1 MSKVDQR
8 YNNIAITSVEHA
20 HAPIVVT
27 SNEIDAQLADHYERL
42 QATPGL
48 LESLAGIIERRFWE
62 EGVLP
67 SDAAALAGERA
78 IETSGVRR
86 EDIGIIINTSV
97 CRDYIEPSTA
107 SIVHGKLGLPDTALN
122 FDVGNA
128 CLGFLNGMTIVSA
141 MIERGEIDHG
151 LVVNGEGSR
160 FSTEST
166 IARLQSDA
174 ATPEM
179 FREQFATLT
188 LGSGAAAMVM
198 SNADLVDSP
207 HRFIGGL
214 SRANTQ
220 HNQLCVGQPDEMRT
234 DTAGLL
240 RAGLDLAKEAWQEA
254 FSQFAFQD
262 ETVDMYAIH
271 QISSVHTQAVSDLLE
286 LDSDK
291 VPRIFPKFGNTGPA
305 SVPMLLSMENAADRI
320 SDGDRVILMGMGSGI
335 NAAAYELIW

>member
-27 SNEIDAQLADHYERL
+27 SDEIDAQLADHYERL

>member
-67 SDAAALAGERA
+67 SDAAALAGEKA

-160 FSTEST
+160 FATEST

-198 SNADLVDSP
+198 SNADVVDSP

-305 SVPMLLSMENAADRI
+305 SVPMLLSMEDAGGRI

-335 NAAAYELIW
+335 DAAAYELRW

>member
-1 MSKVDQR
+1 MPKADQR
-8 YNNIAITSVEHA
+8 YTNIAITSVEHA

-27 SNEIDAQLADHYERL
+27 SDEIDAQLSGSYERL
-42 QATPGL
+42 HAAPGL
-48 LESLAGIIERRFWE
+48 LQSLAGIHERRFWE

-67 SDAAALAGERA
+67 SDAAVLAGEKA
-78 IETSGVRR
+78 IEVSGIDRR
-86 EDIGIIINTSV
+86 DIGIIINTSV

-128 CLGFLNGMTIVSA
+128 CLGFLNGMTIVAA
-141 MIERGEIDHG
+141 MLERGEIDHG
-151 LVVNGEGSR
+151 LIVNGEGSR
-160 FSTEST
+160 VAVEST
-166 IARLQSDA
+166 IERLNGDA

-198 SNADLVDSP
+198 SRGDLVDSP
-207 HRFIGGL
+207 HRFLGGL

-240 RAGLDLAKEAWQEA
+240 RAGLDLAKETWQEA
-254 FSQFAFQD
+254 FSKFAFQD
-262 ETVDMYAIH
+262 ETVDLYAIH
-271 QISSVHTQAVSDLLE
+271 QISQVHTQAVSDLLE

-291 VPRIFPKFGNTGPA
+291 VPRIFPQFGNTGPA
-305 SVPMLLSMENAADRI
+305 SVPMLLSMQEDLGRI
-320 SDGDRVILMGMGSGI
+320 SESDRVILMGMGSGI

>member
-1 MSKVDQR
+1 MSKADQR
-8 YNNIAITSVEHA
+8 YINIAITSVEHA
-20 HAPIVVT
+20 HAPIVIT
-27 SNEIDAQLADHYERL
+27 SDEIDAQLAGSYERL
-42 QATPGL
+42 HAAPGL
-48 LESLAGIIERRFWE
+48 LQSLAGIHERRFWE

-67 SDAAALAGERA
+67 SDAAALAGEKA
-78 IETSGVRR
+78 IESSGVDRR
-86 EDIGIIINTSV
+86 DIGIIINTSV

-107 SIVHGKLGLPDTALN
+107 SITHGKLGLPDTALN

-128 CLGFLNGMTIVSA
+128 CLGFLNGMTIVAA
-141 MIERGEIDHG
+141 MLERGEIDHG
-151 LVVNGEGSR
+151 LIVNGEGSR
-160 FSTEST
+160 VAIEST
-166 IARLQSDA
+166 IDRLNGDT

-198 SNADLVDSP
+198 SRGDLVDSP

-240 RAGLDLAKEAWQEA
+240 RAGLDLAKETWQEA
-254 FSQFAFQD
+254 FSKFAFQD

-271 QISSVHTQAVSDLLE
+271 QISQVHTQAVTDLLE

-291 VPRIFPKFGNTGPA
+291 VPRIFPNFGNTGPA
-305 SVPMLLSMENAADRI
+305 SVPMLLSMQDDLGRI
-320 SDGDRVILMGMGSGI
+320 SESDRVILMGMGSGI

>member
-1 MSKVDQR
+1 VPKADQR
-8 YNNIAITSVEHA
+8 YTNIAITSIEHA

-27 SNEIDAQLADHYERL
+27 SDEIDVQLADSYERL
-42 QATPGL
+42 HATPGL
-48 LESLAGIIERRFWE
+48 LQSLAGIHERRFWE

-67 SDAAALAGERA
+67 SDAAALAGEKA
-78 IETSGVRR
+78 IEASGVDRR
-86 EDIGIIINTSV
+86 DIGILINTSV

-107 SIVHGKLGLPDTALN
+107 SITHGKLGLPDTALN

-128 CLGFLNGMTIVSA
+128 CLGFLNGMTIVAA
-141 MIERGEIDHG
+141 MLERGEIDHG
-151 LVVNGEGSR
+151 LIVNGEGSR
-160 FSTEST
+160 VAIEST
-166 IARLQSDA
+166 IDRLNGDT

-198 SNADLVDSP
+198 SRGDLVESP

-220 HNQLCVGQPDEMRT
+220 HSQLCVGQPDEMRT

-240 RAGLDLAKEAWQEA
+240 RAGLDLAKETWQEA
-254 FSQFAFQD
+254 FSKFSFQG

-271 QISSVHTQAVSDLLE
+271 QISQVHTQAVTDLLE

-291 VPRIFPKFGNTGPA
+291 VPRIFPNFGNTGPA
-305 SVPMLLSMENAADRI
+305 SVPMLLSMQDDLGRI
-320 SDGDRVILMGMGSGI
+320 SERDRVILMGIGSGI

>member
-1 MSKVDQR
+1 MANSQR
-8 YNNIAITSVEHA
+8 YNDIAITSIEHA
-20 HAPIVVT
+20 NAPIVVT
-27 SNEIDAQLADHYERL
+27 SDEIDSQLMDVYERL
-42 QATPGL
+42 HAAPGL
-48 LESLAGIIERRFWE
+48 LQSVAGIEERRFWE

-67 SDAAALAGERA
+67 SDAAAMAAEKA
-78 IETSGVRR
+78 IETSGVDRSQ
-86 EDIGIIINTSV
+86 IGIIINTSV

-107 SIVHGKLGLPDTALN
+107 SIVHGKLGLSDLALN

-128 CLGFLNGMTIVSA
+128 CLGFLNGMAIVAA

-151 LVVNGEGSR
+151 LVVDGEGSR
-160 FSTEST
+160 FPIEQT
-166 IARLQSDA
+166 IARLRGPE

-188 LGSGAAAMVM
+188 LGSGGAAMVL
-198 SNADLVDSP
+198 SRADEVDSP
-207 HRFIGGL
+207 HRFLGGL

-240 RAGLDLAKEAWQEA
+240 RAGLDLAKETWQEA

-262 ETVDMYAIH
+262 ETVDLYAIH
-271 QISSVHTQAVSDLLE
+271 QISQVHTQSVSDLLE

-305 SVPMLLSMENAADRI
+305 SVPMLLSMQQDEGNLNADDRI
-320 SDGDRVILMGMGSGI
+320 ILMGMGSGI
-335 NAAAYELIW
+335 NAAAYEVIW

>member
-1 MSKVDQR
+1 MPKADQR
-8 YNNIAITSVEHA
+8 YTNIAITSVEHA

-27 SNEIDAQLADHYERL
+27 SDEIDAQLAGSYERL
-42 QATPGL
+42 HAAPGL
-48 LESLAGIIERRFWE
+48 LQSLAGIQERRFWE

-67 SDAAALAGERA
+67 SDAAALAGEKA
-78 IETSGVRR
+78 IEVSGIDRR
-86 EDIGIIINTSV
+86 EIGIIINTSV

-128 CLGFLNGMTIVSA
+128 CLGFLNGMTIVAA
-141 MIERGEIDHG
+141 MLERGEIDHG
-151 LVVNGEGSR
+151 LIVNGEGSR
-160 FSTEST
+160 VAVEST
-166 IARLQSDA
+166 IDRLNGDT

-198 SNADLVDSP
+198 SRGDLVESP

-254 FSQFAFQD
+254 FSKFAFQD

-271 QISSVHTQAVSDLLE
+271 QISQVHTQAVSDLLE

-291 VPRIFPKFGNTGPA
+291 VPRIFPNFGNTGPA
-305 SVPMLLSMENAADRI
+305 SVPMLLSMQDDLGRI
-320 SDGDRVILMGMGSGI
+320 SESDRVILMGMGSGI

>member
-8 YNNIAITSVEHA
+8 YSNIAITSVEHA

-27 SNEIDAQLADHYERL
+27 SDEIDAQLADHYERL
-42 QATPGL
+42 HATPGL
-48 LESLAGIIERRFWE
+48 LESLAGITERRFWE

-67 SDAAALAGERA
+67 SDAAALAGEKA
-78 IETSGVRR
+78 IDSSGVDRA
-86 EDIGIIINTSV
+86 EIGIIINTSV

-128 CLGFLNGMTIVSA
+128 CLGFLNGMAIVSA

-174 ATPEM
+174 STPEM

-188 LGSGAAAMVM
+188 LGSGAAAMVL
-198 SNADLVDSP
+198 SNADLVGSQ

-240 RAGLDLAKEAWQEA
+240 RAGLDLAKETWQEA